1 MEDVSTHFILK
12 FSLVLSVILRQ
23 PSSTSV
29 DSTLQHTNNHI
40 EYIIEGTD
48 YFWHDQNSWSVR
60 SGGLSRRW
68 RDLSRFT
75 YDLGFQVCWSVHWW
89 GLYQAYTY
97 DVGHSYV
104 GHIVQLHVHAC
115 TNAGACYPFNY
126 SVFQFVI
133 LSARL
138 LLHVYIF
145 FKHFLSVHC
154 SHPYL
159 FVRYWW
165 WPKEIN
171 IISMCNITVLI
182 HILFIFIQHKLQ
194 CFSLFLL

>member
-1 MEDVSTHFILK
+1 MAYSGCLA
-12 FSLVLSVILRQ
+12 FSEGVEIDHGGRFHPFHLEVLVGSIC
-23 PSSTSV
+23 
-29 DSTLQHTNNHI
+29 DSAPAKLNQCGFNPVAYRKNHI

-48 YFWHDQNSWSVR
+48 YYWHDQNSWSAR
-60 SGGLSRRW
+60 PGGLSRRW
-68 RDLSRFT
+68 SDLSRFT
-75 YDLGFQVCWSVHWW
+75 YDLGFQVYSSVHCWR
-89 GLYQAYTY
+89 LYEAYTH

-104 GHIVQLHVHAC
+104 GHIIQVHAC

-145 FKHFLSVHC
+145 FKNCLSVHC
-154 SHPYL
+154 YHPNL

-165 WPKEIN
+165 WPKEII
-171 IISMCNITVLI
+171 IISMCNSTV
-182 HILFIFIQHKLQ
+182 
-194 CFSLFLL
+194 